1 VILDVHREM
10 ALAMAERYPF
20 RHRPARQSAVSLEPE
35 IVVEP
40 SRRVPLND
48 EARLVRWCLCLSEG
62 LRRLVGP
69 PTAAVLVQAH
79 LWIVA

>member
-48 EARLVRWCLCLSEG
+48 EARLVRWRFYLPER
-62 LRRLVGP
+62 LRRLVGLSP
-69 PTAAVLVQAH
+69 PAVLVQAH